1 MTSRTTVVIA
11 TRDRAGELER
21 TLARLR
27 ALRPAPPIIVVD
39 NDSTDDTANRARRMP
54 GVTVV
59 RLTANAGAAARNAGV
74 ALAQTPYVA
83 FSDDD
88 SWWAPDALA
97 LAESVLTAYPR
108 VGLIAARTLVGDA
121 QREDPV
127 HEAMVDSPLGR
138 DPALPGPSVLGF
150 LACSAIVRVRAYREA
165 GGFSS
170 LLHFAAEEKL
180 LSYDLA
186 ALGWRLCY
194 VPEIRAHHHPSTR
207 RAAGRRRHLERRN
220 NVLIAWLR
228 RPPRECLRAVT
239 GLAREIPRDR
249 GAALA
254 LGAAL
259 RRLPRALKAR
269 RPLPSRVEHD
279 VRTLEAA

>member
-1 MTSRTTVVIA
+1 MNTTVVIA

-27 ALRPAPPIIVVD
+27 MLRPAPPIIVVD
-39 NDSTDDTANRARRMP
+39 NGSRDDTVARAARTP
-54 GVTVV
+54 GVRVV
-59 RLTANAGAAARNAGV
+59 RLTTNAGAVARNVGV
-74 ALAQTPYVA
+74 ALARTEFVA

-88 SWWAPDALA
+88 SWWAPGALS
-97 LAESVLTAYPR
+97 LAESVFTAYPE
-108 VGLIAARTLVGDA
+108 VGLIAAKTLVGEA
-121 QREDPV
+121 ERPDPV
-127 HEAMVDSPLGR
+127 HEVMAHSPLGR
-138 DPALPGPSVLGF
+138 DPALPGASVLGF

-186 ALGWRLCY
+186 ALGWKLCY
-194 VPEIRAHHHPSTR
+194 VPEIRAHHHPSVR
-207 RAAGRRRHLERRN
+207 RETGRRRQWEQRN

-228 RPPRECLRAVT
+228 RPPREGLRAVT
-239 GLAREIPRDR
+239 DLLREMPHDP

-259 RRLPRALKAR
+259 RRFPRALRAR
-269 RPLPSRVEHD
+269 KPLPGKVEHQ
-279 VRTLEAA
+279 VRILEQAA